1 MMDVMGHANITRD
14 VIGCIKGDDIF
25 KLTDKLSIL
34 KYKYEKK
41 YGEINM
47 YKSIRIMYKSAKA
60 DTNQKPL
67 KWTNDVWFKRHNEL
81 F

>member
-34 KYKYEKK
+34 KYKYEKI

-47 YKSIRIMYKSAKA
+47 YKSIRIMYKSVKA

-67 KWTNDVWFKRHNEL
+67 K
-81 F
+81 